1 MKLGNLNNQV
11 SKLNLEIFSID
22 DLRKIFPND
31 LNIKVQVKRLVD
43 KKNLIRVTRGIYKLP
58 NTSLDLEKTS
68 TQIYSPS
75 YVSFESALS
84 KYGVINQG
92 IYKITLATT
101 RHSKKIEL
109 LNTPCEYVQ
118 IKPSLFFGFNLVKN
132 IYLAE
137 AEKAFL
143 DEIYLI
149 VLGKKTINTAE
160 WNTVNLNK
168 QKIDKYLKKYPL
180 GIKNKALEIL
190 YKQKIK

>member
-1 MKLGNLNNQV
+1 MKLVDLNNQV
-11 SKLNLEIFSID
+11 NKLNLDIFSID
-22 DLRKIFPND
+22 DLRKLFPKD
-31 LNIKVQVKRLVD
+31 LNIKVQIKRLVD
-43 KKNLIRVTRGIYKLP
+43 KKNLLRVTRGIYKLP

-132 IYLAE
+132 VYLAE

-149 VLGKKTINTAE
+149 VLGKKTINTEE
-160 WNTVNLNK
+160 WNIKNLDNK
-168 QKIDKYLKKYPL
+168 KIGEYLKNYP
-180 GIKNKALEIL
+180 GSVKKIAKEIL
-190 YKQKIK
+190 SRLK